1 MKVTKHEWH
10 QVDSQYT
17 FELDENF
24 LAEVYPDLTE
34 DEIKIKMLR
43 LLTKLDPIED
53 VMNDAWDAE
62 VEIDWDHDY
71 DDWWTSRKGGYD
83 VTYEIEI
90 GRAHV

>member
-43 LLTKLDPIED
+43 LLTQLDPIDD
-53 VMNDAWDAE
+53 VFIDAYSECVD
-62 VEIDWDHDY
+62 VDWDHTY
-71 DDWWTSRKGGYD
+71 DDWWTDRKGGYD
-83 VTYEIEI
+83 VTYEIEEEDE
-90 GRAHV
+90 